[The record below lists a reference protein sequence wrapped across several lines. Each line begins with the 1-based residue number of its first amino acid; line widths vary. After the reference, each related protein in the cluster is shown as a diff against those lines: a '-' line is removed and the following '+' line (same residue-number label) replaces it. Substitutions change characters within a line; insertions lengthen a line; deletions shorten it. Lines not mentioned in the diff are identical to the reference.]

1 MAEVKCYPAVTESLD
16 DVLGDLEAR
25 LADRRV
31 SEAVVWQLV
40 VAVEELFVNICHY
53 AYPEG
58 PGEAALE
65 YVFSDSDVEITFVD
79 SGIPYDPLSR
89 PDPDVNLPLEERQE
103 GGLGIYIVKKTMD
116 SVRYEYRDGHNR
128 LSLRKTLQFPPPEE
142 A

>member
-1 MAEVKCYPAVTESLD
+1 MAEVRRYPAVTASLD
-16 DVLGDLEAR
+16 AVLGDLEA
-25 LADRRV
+25 LLTARRV
-31 SEAVVWQLV
+31 SGAVLWQLV

-53 AYPEG
+53 AYPQG
-58 PGEAALE
+58 AGEAALE
-65 YVFSDSDVEITFVD
+65 YVFEEDAVSITLVD

-89 PDPDVNLPLEERQE
+89 PDPDVTLPLEARRE

-128 LSLRKTLQFPPPEE
+128 LSLRKTLQFLPPEE